1 MKILSSLLVII
12 LPIFF
17 YSCQSAVERAVK
29 DTKYSAYEFFGIEK
43 RDLFKKEV
51 KNVKNDQES
60 TGESFKNALDK
71 LKAIYAFDGGNLE
84 KQYRSLESSYQLVE
98 SRVNEVHKSV
108 KQVETVAGD
117 LFTEWRSE
125 IAQIKSAD
133 LRSKSSSNLLET
145 QRKYNEFHSV
155 LKKSEAKMNPVLV
168 KLKDQVLF
176 LKHNLNAQ
184 AITGLKKESGK
195 IQNDIEDLM
204 KEMNASITQAEAFIK
219 SM

>member
-1 MKILSSLLVII
+1 MQILSSLLVII

-60 TGESFKNALDK
+60 TGESFKSALDK

-84 KQYRSLESSYQLVE
+84 KQYRSLESSYGLAE

-133 LRSKSSSNLLET
+133 LRSQSSSNLLET

-155 LKKSEAKMNPVLV
+155 LKKSEAKMNPVLA

-195 IQNDIEDLM
+195 IQNDVEDLM

>member
-1 MKILSSLLVII
+1 M
-12 LPIFF
+12 LPTIFG
-17 YSCQSAVERAVK
+17 SCQSSVERAVK

-51 KNVKNDQES
+51 KSVKNDQES
-60 TGESFKNALDK
+60 AGESFKSALDK
-71 LKAIYAFDGGNLE
+71 LKAIYAFDGGNIE
-84 KQYRSLESSYQLVE
+84 KQYRSLASSYELAE

-108 KQVETVAGD
+108 KQVETVSGD

-133 LRSKSSSNLLET
+133 LRSKSSINLSET
-145 QRKYNEFHSV
+145 QRKYSEFHFV
-155 LKKSEAKMNPVLV
+155 LKKSEAKMNPVLA

-204 KEMNASITQAEAFIK
+204 KEMNSSITQAEAFIK

>member
-1 MKILSSLLVII
+1 MCVQILSSLVVII

-60 TGESFKNALDK
+60 TGESFKSALDK
-71 LKAIYAFDGGNLE
+71 LKVIYALDGGNLE
-84 KQYRSLESSYQLVE
+84 KQYRSLEDSYELAE

-125 IAQIKSAD
+125 IAQIKLAD

-145 QRKYNEFHSV
+145 QRKYSDFHSV
-155 LKKSEAKMNPVLV
+155 LKKSEVKMNPVLA

-176 LKHNLNAQ
+176 LKHNLNTQ
-184 AITGLKKESGK
+184 AITGLKKNPVKFK
-195 IQNDIEDLM
+195 IIL
-204 KEMNASITQAEAFIK
+204 KT
-219 SM
+219 